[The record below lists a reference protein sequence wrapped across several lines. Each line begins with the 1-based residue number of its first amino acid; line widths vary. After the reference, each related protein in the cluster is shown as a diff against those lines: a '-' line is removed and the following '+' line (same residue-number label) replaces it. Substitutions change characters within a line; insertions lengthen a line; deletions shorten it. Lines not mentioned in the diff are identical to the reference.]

1 MKVKKRAIAIMSGGV
16 DSTLCAYM
24 LKNMGYEIVALHFN
38 YSQRTQKKEL
48 EAFNAI
54 SKELKV
60 AKSYSIDLDF
70 FKNIAS
76 SSLIDTSM
84 KIRTSGVKQDTPST
98 YVAYRNGIFL
108 SIAAALAEKED
119 AKIISIGVV
128 QEDGSGYPDCRSE
141 FIDSINRS
149 INLGT
154 KDSTNIEI
162 FAPLLNLNKSQI
174 ITKAIELN
182 VPLELTWS
190 CYSDEDE
197 ACGVCDSCRL
207 RLEGFKLAKKDDPIR
222 YKRY

>member
-1 MKVKKRAIAIMSGGV
+1 MKEKNRAIAIMSGGV

-48 EAFNAI
+48 EAFDAICKDLLI
-54 SKELKV
+54 SKH
-60 AKSYSIDLDF
+60 YSINLDF
-70 FKNIAS
+70 FKTIAS

-84 KIRTSGVKQDTPST
+84 SIRTSGVKQDTPST

-141 FIDSINRS
+141 FITSINNS

-154 KDSTNIEI
+154 KDNTNIKI

-174 ITKAIELN
+174 ITKAIDLN

-190 CYSDEDE
+190 CYSNDDE

-207 RLEGFKLAKKDDPIR
+207 RLDGFRLAKKDDPIR
-222 YKRY
+222 YKQY